1 MWGMGGWLARQLF
14 RSPGLYVMMQLVRT
28 GDYKILGAGLA
39 IRFLSYFSSLGLVMV
54 VNLGGLSSSSDP
66 EFGCTVASSFQEGC
80 VYV

>member
-1 MWGMGGWLARQLF
+1 
-14 RSPGLYVMMQLVRT
+14 MMQLVRT
-28 GDYKILGAGLA
+28 GDCKKLGAGFA
-39 IRFLSYFSSLGLVMV
+39 VPFLSFSSLGLVIV